1 MAFPHTTPEPSEHKA
16 PLQRRAKKRRK
27 DRAKNTTRGESHNR
41 LAVKILPLRNLF
53 PRRSS
58 HSRFVV
64 STWSGREDLNLRP
77 PSPEP
82 GALARLR
89 YAPSRRHCNTEERGA
104 SMIPARAPYQD
115 SETFPVPAQ
124 PFPLAVFLCI
134 RSFVPGKRAQASAAM
149 HLFSRNRS
157 PHGNHEKNPNYTRR
171 PLLFSQ
177 RSHMCGRSPLSLA
190 PRHAIL
196 YYVGK
201 ISRGVCCTQ
210 CARRAGRT
218 RPFGTKFQRGVSF
231 AVAEDVCGEMRQLRR
246 VHEGLFHHV
255 FQEG

>member
-1 MAFPHTTPEPSEHKA
+1 
-16 PLQRRAKKRRK
+16 
-27 DRAKNTTRGESHNR
+27 
-41 LAVKILPLRNLF
+41 
-53 PRRSS
+53 
-58 HSRFVV
+58 
-64 STWSGREDLNLRP
+64 
-77 PSPEP
+77 
-82 GALARLR
+82 
-89 YAPSRRHCNTEERGA
+89 
-104 SMIPARAPYQD
+104 MIPARAPYQD